1 VATLLAVAT
10 SATLVACGDST
21 GLSDNSYDINFDFTN
36 GIQGWVAGFADYPV
50 GKENEWGLSS
60 SLAALPAPL
69 DVTRKGILLTGTN
82 HSDDLFMYITQGVTG
97 LVPNAQY
104 SARFRVSLAT
114 NAPRNC
120 VGIGGAPGE
129 SVVLKVG
136 GTSAQPA
143 RVVDAQQYYR
153 ASFDHG
159 NQLADGREAATVG
172 NLANSNTNCTAP
184 RYELKE
190 FDSGSAGIT
199 ISSDASG
206 RLWLVVG
213 VDSGFEGTT
222 TVYIT
227 RVSVE
232 LSPR

>member
-1 VATLLAVAT
+1 MVAVAVST
-10 SATLVACGDST
+10 MLVACGDST
-21 GLSDNSYDINFDFTN
+21 GLADNSYDIDFDFTN
-36 GIQGWVAGFADYPV
+36 GIQGWVAGFSDYPV
-50 GKENEWGLSS
+50 GKEMEWGLSS

-82 HSDDLFMYITQGVTG
+82 YSDDLFMYITQGVIG
-97 LVPNAQY
+97 LVPNATY
-104 SARFRVSLAT
+104 SARFRVMLAT

-120 VGIGGAPGE
+120 AGIGGAPGE

-136 GTSAQPA
+136 GTSVLPA
-143 RVVDAQQYYR
+143 RVVDSQQYYR

-159 NQLADGREAATVG
+159 SQLANGREAATVG
-172 NLANSNTNCTAP
+172 NLANSNTNCSVP

-190 FDSGSAGIT
+190 FDSGNAGIT

-227 RVSVE
+227 SVSVQ

>member
-1 VATLLAVAT
+1 M
-10 SATLVACGDST
+10 
-21 GLSDNSYDINFDFTN
+21 
-36 GIQGWVAGFADYPV
+36 
-50 GKENEWGLSS
+50 
-60 SLAALPAPL
+60 
-69 DVTRKGILLTGTN
+69 LTGTN
-82 HSDDLFMYITQGVTG
+82 HSDDLLMYITQGVTG

-104 SARFRVSLAT
+104 AARFRVTLAT

-120 VGIGGAPGE
+120 AGIGGAPGE

-136 GTSAQPA
+136 GTSTQPV
-143 RVVDAQQYYR
+143 RIVDAQQYYR

-159 NQLADGREAATVG
+159 SQLATGRDAANVG
-172 NLANSNTNCTAP
+172 NLANSNTNCTVP

-190 FDSGSAGIT
+190 FDSGSSNTGI
-199 ISSDASG
+199 IINSDASG

-213 VDSGFEGTT
+213 IDSGFEGTT

-232 LSPR
+232 LNPR

>member
-1 VATLLAVAT
+1 MATILALAAS
-10 SATLVACGDST
+10 SALAACGDDT
-21 GLSDNSYDINFDFTN
+21 GLTDNSYDIDFDFTN

-50 GKENEWGLSS
+50 GKETEWGLSS
-60 SLAALPAPL
+60 SLAALPVPL
-69 DVTRKGILLTGTN
+69 DVTRKAILLTGTN
-82 HSDDLFMYITQGVTG
+82 YSDDLFMYITQGVTG
-97 LVPNAQY
+97 LVPNAEY
-104 SARFRVSLAT
+104 SVRFRVTLAT
-114 NAPRNC
+114 NAPKNC
-120 VGIGGAPGE
+120 AGIGGAPGE

-143 RVVDAQQYYR
+143 RIVDSQQYYR

-172 NLANSNTNCTAP
+172 NLATSNTNCSVP

-190 FDSGSAGIT
+190 FDSGSAGI
-199 ISSDASG
+199 IINSDASG